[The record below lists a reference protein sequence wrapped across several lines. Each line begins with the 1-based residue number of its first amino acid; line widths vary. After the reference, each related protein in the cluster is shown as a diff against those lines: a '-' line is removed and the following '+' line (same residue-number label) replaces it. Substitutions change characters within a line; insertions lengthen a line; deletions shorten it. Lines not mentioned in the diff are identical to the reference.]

1 MKHRY
6 FLMRHGESEAML
18 ADLVVSSP
26 EIGCHRYGL
35 SPQGKEQARVSA
47 LQSGLGADTR
57 ILCSDFVRARETAQI
72 AAEVLGCPPPVL
84 EPALRERHFGQLEG
98 TSAASYQQVWQQD
111 ALDPD
116 SPPFGVESAR
126 QVTRRLSQLVEQLE
140 SAGGAQTFLLV
151 GHGDPL
157 RFLQMWAAGLPLSQ
171 SIPHFGPAE
180 IRPLD
185 LERVPKAT
193 GQRPDHHT

>member
-1 MKHRY
+1 MKNRY

-35 SPQGKEQARVSA
+35 SSQGKQQARASA

-72 AAEVLGCPPPVL
+72 AAEVLGCPPPVF
-84 EPALRERHFGQLEG
+84 EPALRERHFGELEG
-98 TSAASYQQVWQQD
+98 TSASNYPQIWQHD
-111 ALDPD
+111 AIDPD
-116 SPPFGVESAR
+116 SPPFRVESSR
-126 QVTRRLSQLVEQLE
+126 QVTRRLSQVVEQLE
-140 SAGGAQTFLLV
+140 SRGSAQTFLLV

-157 RFLQMWAAGLPLSQ
+157 RFLQMWAAGLPLTQ

-180 IRPLD
+180 IRALD
-185 LERVPKAT
+185 AIP
-193 GQRPDHHT
+193 